1 MGAVPFVFPGPGHG
15 DTWSLK
21 WVRGSRSSAKSR
33 LSGYEVGQ
41 GKRSETATLR
51 FLGVSQQ

>member
-1 MGAVPFVFPGPGHG
+1 MFAGPGHG

-21 WVRGSRSSAKSR
+21 WVRGSRSSAKSE

-51 FLGVSQQ
+51 FVRVNQQ